1 MAGNKIAGNNMSN
14 EKQEQGSTLKQLAEL
29 FDEQER
35 IINRFASHVNH
46 LTTIASRF
54 NNAVF
59 KFSQQISSS
68 LQSSWRAA
76 QLSDIKLSQ
85 YQSLVY
91 AAKQSGGDI
100 KKTLD
105 AFSEVRKFIQNEKNN
120 GWLAEQNIVTRDTY
134 NQPRDFFS
142 LFTEISQQLAVM
154 SQEQAQAL
162 AEKLGINSDAF
173 LSMRQGLADYQSQY
187 QFLVSRTGYDSNQAE
202 QQTRP
207 YLEAYN
213 RLSQLGSILE
223 NKYGARLA
231 NSLAGPLEKLTVLI
245 LDNLPEI
252 DEAINNTI
260 QNISEFVN
268 KLVDNLPEIIRGVI
282 AVKDAMGGWNGVFS
296 TVLTF
301 IAGKWIFGILGS
313 FFKILLAIKDVR
325 KAMAD
330 ISLLGIGKHTLSRFW
345 GTTVEMARRDVQFL
359 KRGWTSGKTLIQAG
373 RDVMRGAGGYIWQLG
388 REGAGKAINLIK
400 GLGDWSGRV
409 IGGSRAV
416 IARSAPGIIGGA
428 KNMLPLLGRMFTGVA
443 SILIPTNN
451 TPTDAEEQLRIETPA
466 FQEWF
471 ARTEAWKREHPN
483 QPLPKEMQDSRPA
496 SRWDG
501 VYAQLAAQNPLNN
514 PDKLADILNS
524 IGLQNNSPFTGVP
537 FPAPANNVQQTNQI
551 YIYGAQEPKAVADSV
566 TGAIF
571 GNFSR
576 LDQILRPRGIG

>member
-1 MAGNKIAGNNMSN
+1 MASNEITGNNMPN
-14 EKQEQGSTLKQLAEL
+14 EKQEQGSGLKQLVEM
-29 FDEQER
+29 FDEQEK
-35 IINRFASHVNH
+35 IINQLALHVNQ
-46 LTTIASRF
+46 LTTVASRF

-59 KFSQQISSS
+59 KFSQQVALS
-68 LQSSWRAA
+68 LQSAWRGA

-91 AAKQSGGDI
+91 ATKQSGGDI
-100 KKTLD
+100 QKTLD
-105 AFSEVRKFIQNEKNN
+105 AFSEIRKFIQDEKNN
-120 GWLAEQNIVTRDTY
+120 GWLAEQKIVTRDAY
-134 NQPRDFFS
+134 NQPRDLFS

-154 SQEQAQAL
+154 PQEQADAL

-187 QFLVSRTGYDSNQAE
+187 QFLAGRTGYDANLAE

-213 RLSQLGSILE
+213 RLSQLGDILE
-223 NKYGARLA
+223 SKYGARLA
-231 NSLAGPLEKLTVLI
+231 NSLSGPLEKLTVLI

-252 DEAINNTI
+252 DNAINNTI
-260 QNISEFVN
+260 QNIGGFVN
-268 KLVDNLPEIIRGVI
+268 KLVDNLPEIIKGII
-282 AVKDAMGGWNGVFS
+282 AVKDAMGGWNGVFY

-301 IAGKWIFGILGS
+301 IAGKWVIGILGS
-313 FFKILLAIKDVR
+313 IFKILFAIKNVR
-325 KAMAD
+325 KAMSG
-330 ISLLGIGKHTLSRFW
+330 INLLGSGRNALSHLW
-345 GTTVEMARRDVQFL
+345 
-359 KRGWTSGKTLIQAG
+359 GKTVDIAG
-373 RDVMRGAGGYIWQLG
+373 RDVQLLQRGWSSGKNWIQAGKNVMKSAGNYIWQLG
-388 REGAGKAINLIK
+388 KEGTGKAINLIK
-400 GLGDWSGRV
+400 GVGDWSVRAISGGR
-409 IGGSRAV
+409 
-416 IARSAPGIIGGA
+416 GIITRSTPAIVGGA
-428 KNMLPLLGRMFTGVA
+428 KSMLPFLGRFFTGIA

-466 FQEWF
+466 FQAWV

-483 QPLPKEMQDSRPA
+483 QSLPKELQDSRPA

-501 VYAQLAAQNPLNN
+501 VYAQLAAQNPMNN

-524 IGLQNNSPFTGVP
+524 IGLQNNSAFNGVP

-566 TGAIF
+566 TDAIF

-576 LDQILRPRGIG
+576 MDQILRPRGIG